1 MRIFMND
8 KFITIDGTKIGPSHK
23 PYIIAEL
30 SANHN
35 GNIEQALKSI
45 EVAAAC
51 GADAIKIQSYS
62 PDTMTIDCDKE
73 EFQIKGG
80 LWDGYKLYDLYEWAQ
95 TPFAWHQQLFDKAKE
110 VGITLFST
118 PFDESAVEL
127 LEQLNAPAYKVAS
140 FEITDLPLIK
150 RIAQTGKPVIIS
162 TGMANFEEIS
172 DAINT
177 AKENGCTELV
187 VLHCISAYP
196 APAEQTNLA
205 TIADISYKFD
215 VISGL
220 SDHSLGTVVSVT
232 SIALG
237 ACLIE
242 KHFILDRNDKGP
254 DSEFSLEP
262 SELTRL
268 VEETKAAHQAIGI
281 AGYERKPVEQENIK
295 FRRSVY
301 FVENINKG
309 EVISNKHIRRIRPGF
324 GLAPK
329 YFEQIVGQTVNQDI
343 TRGTPVSWA
352 LLTNGEAGNGDKG

>member
-1 MRIFMND
+1 MNE
-8 KFITIDGTKIGPSHK
+8 KFITIDGTKIGPNYK

-35 GNIEQALKSI
+35 GNIEKALKSI
-45 EVAAAC
+45 EVAAEC
-51 GADAIKIQSYS
+51 GADAIKMQSYS
-62 PDTMTIDCDKE
+62 PDTMTIDCDKDD
-73 EFQIKGG
+73 FQIEGG
-80 LWDGYKLYDLYEWAQ
+80 LWDGYNLYDLYKWAQ
-95 TPFAWHQQLFDKAKE
+95 TPFEWHQQLFDKAKE

-118 PFDESAVEL
+118 PFDETAVEL
-127 LEQLNAPAYKVAS
+127 LEQLNTPAYKVAS

-150 RIAQTGKPVIIS
+150 RIAQTGKPMIIS

-196 APAEQTNLA
+196 APIEQSNLA
-205 TIADISYKFD
+205 TIAEISKKFN

-220 SDHSLGTVVSVT
+220 SDHTLGTVVSVT

-242 KHFILDRNDKGP
+242 KHFILDKNDKGP

-262 SELTRL
+262 HELSRL
-268 VEETKAAHQAIGI
+268 VKETKAAHQAIGI
-281 AGYERKPVEQENIK
+281 ASFERKPIESESMK
-295 FRRSVY
+295 FRRSLY
-301 FVENINKG
+301 FVTDIKQG
-309 EVISNKHIRRIRPGF
+309 EIITEQHVRKIRPGF
-324 GLAPK
+324 GLSPK
-329 YFEQIVGQTVNQDI
+329 YLQQIIGQEVNQDI
-343 TRGTPVSWA
+343 SRGTPVSWT
-352 LLTNGEAGNGDKG
+352 LLIDTEAERGNQ